1 MKLVLEMTNV
11 WIEKSVKLAE
21 SKDYLLKVSRIYPAT
36 IPPRRPLD
44 QRTRKTIE
52 TLHENR
58 DGKRL
63 LSFLLDLRRKSHP
76 FPIEHPYVPLL
87 GKREEIF
94 NKNPGM
100 VKIVANILLNMNV
113 DDIIKGCERPP
124 DINRIMGQAFRKWV
138 RSYFPGHGYPVLSAP
153 KFDAHSA
160 SAILDAAN
168 KAIMDYVRRKLGID
182 LGKGRDILAKIVDA
196 GGNISYVVGEARFL
210 STSGGSQTRD
220 LREVL
225 SFVRETNENLIR
237 IGILDGVMWFE
248 KRYLEMI
255 RELKEGEYVLSALL
269 LKDFLD
275 WLRQRSTGS
284 II

>member
-1 MKLVLEMTNV
+1 MR
-11 WIEKSVKLAE
+11 LAE
-21 SKDYLLKVSRIYPAT
+21 GQDYLLKVSQIYPAT

-44 QRTRKTIE
+44 RRTREMIE
-52 TLHENR
+52 TLHKNR

-63 LSFLLDLRRKSHP
+63 LRLLLDLRRKGHP

-87 GKREEIF
+87 GKRKEIF

-100 VKIVANILLNMNV
+100 VKIVADILLDMSV

-124 DINRIMGQAFRKWV
+124 DINRIMGQAFRRWL
-138 RSYFPGHGYPVLSAP
+138 RSYFPTHGYPVLP
-153 KFDAHSA
+153 ELKFDTYPN
-160 SAILDAAN
+160 SAILDATN
-168 KAIMDYVRRKLGID
+168 RAIMEYVRRKLDID
-182 LGKGRDILAKIVDA
+182 LGKGRDILVKIVDA
-196 GGNISYVVGEARFL
+196 EGNILYVVGEARFL

-237 IGILDGVMWFE
+237 IGVLDGVMWFD
-248 KRYLEMI
+248 RSYLRMI
-255 RELKEGEYVLSALL
+255 RELEEGEYVLSAIL

-275 WLRQRSTGS
+275 WLRQRSTSS

>member
-1 MKLVLEMTNV
+1 MTNV
-11 WIEKSVKLAE
+11 WIEKSVELAE
-21 SKDYLLKVSRIYPAT
+21 SQDYLLKVSQIYPAT

-44 QRTRKTIE
+44 QRTRRTIE
-52 TLHENR
+52 TLHKNR
-58 DGKRL
+58 DGKSL
-63 LSFLLDLRRKSHP
+63 LNFLLDLRRKSHP

-87 GKREEIF
+87 GKRKEIF
-94 NKNPGM
+94 DKNPGM
-100 VKIVANILLNMNV
+100 VEIVANILLNTHV
-113 DDIIKGCERPP
+113 EDIIRGCERPP
-124 DINRIMGQAFRKWV
+124 DINRIMGQAFRRWV
-138 RSYFPGHGYPVLSAP
+138 RSYFPGHGYPVLPIP
-153 KFDAHSA
+153 KFDAHST

-168 KAIMDYVRRKLGID
+168 KAIMDYVRRKLSID
-182 LGKGRDILAKIVDA
+182 LGKGRDILVKIVNA
-196 GGNISYVVGEARFL
+196 EGNILYVVGEARFL

-248 KRYLEMI
+248 RRYLRMI
-255 RELKEGEYVLSALL
+255 RQLGEDEYVLSALL

-275 WLRQRSTGS
+275 WLGQRFTSS